1 MNIFTSD
8 VIIYI
13 KKLGLEDPFEIDEFV
28 SDINNLR
35 GNEWLDEI
43 KKVCTE
49 EEIAEFKELAW
60 IDDEED
66 EGEE

>member
-35 GNEWLDEI
+35 GDEWLDEI
-43 KKVCTE
+43 EKVCTE

-60 IDDEED
+60 INDEEY
-66 EGEE
+66 EGE